1 MHIALNGW
9 FWDQPN
15 TGSGQ
20 YLRYLLGALRRTAPD
35 LKLTLV
41 LPPHLRTAD
50 DTPPNVEIVTTR
62 GGSGDLGKVLFEQR
76 TFPQM
81 VSRVNADIAHVPYWG
96 PPLSS
101 PAPLV
106 TSVLDV
112 IPLALPDYA
121 SGFKQRLYTSLVTAA
136 ARGAAHIITISQ
148 AAKDDIVQYVGIPAV
163 SITVTHLAVDEAYHP
178 RMGAE
183 RDPAVREKYNLP
195 DRFAFYIGGFDARK
209 QVNQLLLAYSYVAQA
224 EGDEVALV
232 LAGHETAWGSLVFP
246 DLRQY
251 AADLK
256 ITDHVRWLGRVDE
269 ADKPSLYRLAEVSVF
284 PSRYEGFGL
293 PVLEAMASGT
303 PVVANQIPVIEE
315 IVGDGAFLVENGNA
329 RKMAGAILAL
339 LGDSSLRETISSRG
353 LAQATHFSWRK
364 TARQT
369 LEVYEKVYKLARES

>member
-1 MHIALNGW
+1 M
-9 FWDQPN
+9 
-15 TGSGQ
+15 
-20 YLRYLLGALRRTAPD
+20 
-35 LKLTLV
+35 
-41 LPPHLRTAD
+41 
-50 DTPPNVEIVTTR
+50 
-62 GGSGDLGKVLFEQR
+62 
-76 TFPQM
+76 
-81 VSRVNADIAHVPYWG
+81 
-96 PPLSS
+96 
-101 PAPLV
+101 
-106 TSVLDV
+106 
-112 IPLALPDYA
+112 
-121 SGFKQRLYTSLVTAA
+121 TAA

-148 AAKDDIVQYVGIPAV
+148 AAKDDIVQYVGIPAD

-232 LAGHETAWGSLVFP
+232 MAGQEPAWGSLVFP

-369 LEVYEKVYKLARES
+369 LEVYEQVYKLARES